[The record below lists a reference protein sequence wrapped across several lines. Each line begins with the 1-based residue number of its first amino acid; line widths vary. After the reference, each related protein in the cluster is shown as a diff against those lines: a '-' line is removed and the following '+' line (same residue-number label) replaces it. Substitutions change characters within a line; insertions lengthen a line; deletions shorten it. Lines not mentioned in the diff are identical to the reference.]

1 MSIAALDPGQ
11 TKSKRLPV
19 MPQRGAVSLFEV
31 ALLVVCVALVAVQL
45 PQNLRDVIVLTFLFG
60 GLALAWNIAGG
71 YAGLISFG
79 HAAFFGVGA
88 YTSTILF
95 VHAGLSPW
103 VGLWLGAL
111 LSAAAGALL
120 AVVCA
125 RLRGPFFI
133 LSTLA
138 CAEVVRIGALNW
150 ASLTGGPEGL
160 SILPVASLANMVFAS
175 KTVYAALMLGYLV
188 ICYAVTKALEG
199 SRYGYYLFAVRDD
212 EEAAGAAGVNPL
224 LARTGAMALSA
235 GLTGIGG
242 SLFAQY
248 FLYLDPTFVIS
259 PDLSFQLALL
269 PAVGGLGTAIGPV
282 LGSFLIT
289 PLSELLR
296 AYLGSTAAG
305 LHLVIYSAGLIVVML
320 YFPAGLAGAL
330 NRLAGGRKRTP

>member
-1 MSIAALDPGQ
+1 MSLATFSAAR
-11 TKSKRLPV
+11 KWLPV
-19 MPQRGAVSLFEV
+19 LPQRGAVSLFEIG
-31 ALLVVCVALVAVQL
+31 LLVACIALVAVGL
-45 PQNLRDVIVLTFLFG
+45 PQNLRDVVVLTFLYA

-79 HAAFFGVGA
+79 HAAFFGIGA

-95 VHAGLSPW
+95 VHGGMTP
-103 VGLWLGAL
+103 WLGVWIGAL
-111 LSAAAGALL
+111 ASAAAGALL
-120 AVVCA
+120 AVIFA
-125 RLRGPFFI
+125 RLKGPFFI

-138 CAEVVRIGALNW
+138 AAEVVRIGALNW

-175 KTVYAALMLGYLV
+175 KTAYAALMLGYLV
-188 ICYAVTKALEG
+188 LCYVITKALQD

-212 EEAAGAAGVNPL
+212 EDAAKAAGINPL
-224 LARTGAMALSA
+224 LVRSGAMALSA
-235 GLTGIGG
+235 LLTGIGG
-242 SLFAQY
+242 TLFAQY

-259 PDLSFQLALL
+259 PELSFQFALL
-269 PAVGGLGTAIGPV
+269 PAVGGLGTVIGPV

-296 AYLGSTAAG
+296 SYLGHAAAG

-320 YFPAGLAGAL
+320 YFPSGLAGAL
-330 NRLAGGRKRTP
+330 TCLAGRKRQP